1 MSTRLKLSC
10 GFMSDKV
17 SPLRRPTADGGA
29 DLTAE
34 VAGLIAEALNLDV
47 APGDID
53 PDKPLYGE
61 GLGLDS
67 IDILEIALVVS
78 KRYGVQLRADSAENV
93 RIFGSL
99 RQLVDYIT
107 AHRTK

>member
-1 MSTRLKLSC
+1 M
-10 GFMSDKV
+10 
-17 SPLRRPTADGGA
+17 
-29 DLTAE
+29 
-34 VAGLIAEALNLDV
+34 EALNLDV
-47 APGDID
+47 APADID
-53 PDKPLYGE
+53 PAQPLYGE

-78 KRYGVQLRADSAENV
+78 KQYGVQLKADSQDNQ

-99 RQLVDYIT
+99 QQLVEYIA